1 MSERN
6 FLGVWLP
13 REIYLDKNLSWTEK
27 ILYVEI
33 QSLDNENGCF
43 ASNEY
48 FAEFLD
54 VSTTTISIA
63 ISKLRKLNYV
73 ECVSF
78 DGRKRVLK
86 SAFKKT
92 EKLVLG
98 KAKGRLKENLKH
110 NNTNN
115 NTPKNNLIKGSEIK
129 FRENKF
135 GQQVTWVSSEIQM
148 SVETANE
155 FLSYWTEKNRSG
167 NKMKFELEKT
177 FDIKRRL
184 LRWQKNSKKWSTSNN
199 KKSINSSADNYMKA
213 RQKLMGQ

>member
-13 REIYLDKNLSWTEK
+13 KEVYLDKQLSWTEK

-33 QSLDNENGCF
+33 QSLDNEHGCF

-54 VSTTTISIA
+54 VSTTTISLA
-63 ISKLRKLNYV
+63 ISKLRKLKYV

-92 EKLVLG
+92 EKLLLG
-98 KAKGRLKENLKH
+98 KVKGRVKENLKH
-110 NNTNN
+110 NNTVNN
-115 NTPKNNLIKGSEIK
+115 SIKNNISLREQK
-129 FRENKF
+129 FVN
-135 GQQVTWVSSEIQM
+135 QVSLLDFNIDIQK
-148 SVETANE
+148 E
-155 FLSYWTEKNRSG
+155 FVNYWTEQNSSG
-167 NKMKFELEKT
+167 SKMKWELQKT

-184 LRWQKNSKKWSTSNN
+184 ARWEKNSKKWDTKNS
-199 KKSINSSADNYMKA
+199 KKSINSSAESYMAA
-213 RQKLMGQ
+213 RQKLMGS